1 MKKTCALLVF
11 AVLPGIFYA
20 QQEQRQVST
29 QPNGVIV
36 HESSGNEG
44 FIQPSPQGQE
54 AKARTISD
62 WTLAECIDAT
72 RVIDEKL
79 LYLTDSAEDRQQKAA
94 YLAYRQQLTE
104 RKDYL
109 MNLQH

>member
-36 HESSGNEG
+36 HESAGNEG
-44 FIQPSPQGQE
+44 FIQPEQQQGQ
-54 AKARTISD
+54 KVRTISD
-62 WTLAECIDAT
+62 WNLAECIDAI
-72 RVIDEKL
+72 RAIDEKL
-79 LYLTDSAEDRQQKAA
+79 LYLTDSAADQQRGAG
-94 YLAYRQQLTE
+94 YLAYKQQVTE

-109 MNLQH
+109 MNSQH